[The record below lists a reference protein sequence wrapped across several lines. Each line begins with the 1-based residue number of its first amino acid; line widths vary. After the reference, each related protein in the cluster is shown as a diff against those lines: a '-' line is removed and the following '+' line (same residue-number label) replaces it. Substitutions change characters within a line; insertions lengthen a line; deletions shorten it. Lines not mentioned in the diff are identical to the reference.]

1 MGAHWKNTY
10 LNLQVWLDSDPKYR
24 HRNILSRRMA
34 GSLFTAMW
42 KINKWDKNK
51 AVKRLIW

>member
-24 HRNILSRRMA
+24 HRNILSRRMT